1 MRELLFKG
9 LPRCSVYKRDLQTAY
24 TEILKILGRKKFNR
38 KLLQPYEFHSI
49 ELS

>member
-1 MRELLFKG
+1 MSELLLRG
-9 LPRCSVYKRDLQTAY
+9 LPHCSVYKKDLQTAY

-38 KLLQPYEFHSI
+38 KLLQLYEFHSI